1 MNRIELK
8 QKAREN
14 VRKDK
19 FSIILITLIATA
31 ILSAMAF
38 GTFSLPLSGLFN
50 TDFLTIAPQTG
61 AVQASETAKSGEF
74 DLDDFFDEDGNFDAE
89 HYYGFD
95 QGDGTQSPF
104 QSPFQNPFA
113 YGYEDDY
120 YDYDYDHDYVSV
132 DAGNAG
138 LALAVFLIAG
148 ALTAG
153 LLTYHRKIWR
163 GEEGELRDLFSTFNK
178 DFPRIT
184 KMYLLQ
190 TLYVFLW
197 SLLLIVPGIIMAIAY
212 SQAYFLMLD
221 DPDLQAVDAL
231 NKSKELM
238 RGRKWEY
245 FVMYLSF
252 IGWAILGLLT
262 LGILYL
268 WLNPY
273 ILQTV
278 TGYYEEV
285 IKPAKIAADNAAAH
299 NGFVPEEPG
308 AEPPKETVTE
318 EGIPFTDVE
327 AKPAAEPAAEP
338 EAPAAPEAPEPP
350 VEPETPAE

>member
-19 FSIILITLIATA
+19 FTIILITLIATA
-31 ILSAMAF
+31 IMSGMAF
-38 GTFSLPLSGLFN
+38 GTFALPLGGLFD
-50 TDFLTIAPQTG
+50 TDFLAIAPKTG
-61 AVQASETAKSGEF
+61 AVQATQTAKSGEF
-74 DLDDFFDEDGNFDAE
+74 DLDDFFDDDGNFDAD
-89 HYYGFD
+89 HYFGYD
-95 QGDGTQSPF
+95 QGEAQNPF

-113 YGYEDDY
+113 DDWDDDY
-120 YDYDYDHDYVSV
+120 YGSSPKQDYVSV
-132 DAGNAG
+132 NAG
-138 LALAVFLIAG
+138 SAGLTLAIFLLAG

-163 GEEGELRDLFSTFNK
+163 GEEGELKDLFSKFNK

-197 SLLLIVPGIIMAIAY
+197 TLLFIIPGIVMAIAY

-252 IGWAILGLLT
+252 LGWAILGLLT

-285 IKPAKIAADNAAAH
+285 IRPAKLAADNAAAN
-299 NGFVPEEPG
+299 NGFTPGSPG
-308 AEPPKETVTE
+308 AEPPKETVSE
-318 EGIPFTDVE
+318 DGVAFTDVE
-327 AKPAAEPAAEP
+327 AKPVEETPP
-338 EAPAAPEAPEPP
+338 EAPPEAPVAPEPP
-350 VEPETPAE
+350 APETPAE